1 LKKQQRKL
9 KKKERKVRHKLS
21 KLLKTQ
27 GKIER
32 SINKLQQKE
41 RHIMNKIAKVTGNT
55 DLEMDQNPL
64 QTPQNN
70 PGHDPNPN
78 TRPFEHKLW
87 RSARRVSPPPPGT
100 RVRSHPSPVA
110 APPRN
115 DDNVTTEP
123 AYKYAAQLTML
134 LEMGFQDITSCK
146 KLLEEVN
153 GDINQVA
160 ERIGRVP
167 YI

>member
-1 LKKQQRKL
+1 M
-9 KKKERKVRHKLS
+9 
-21 KLLKTQ
+21 
-27 GKIER
+27 
-32 SINKLQQKE
+32 KLQRKE
-41 RHIMNKIAKVTGNT
+41 RHIMNKIATLNGKDDV
-55 DLEMDQNPL
+55 EVDQCTV
-64 QTPQNN
+64 QMPQNN

-87 RSARRVSPPPPGT
+87 RSTRVSPPPPGT
-100 RVRSHPSPVA
+100 YARSHPAPVA